1 MNPVAEQLALIKK
14 LRPDAKSV
22 GIIYS
27 SGEVN
32 SEVQVTLA
40 KQAAAKEGLSVV
52 EKTITNTGEVQQ
64 AAASLST
71 DSLYVPTDNNVV
83 AGLDSVIQVAETK
96 KLPLVVGEGDSVKKG
111 GVITYGID
119 YTELGKQTGQMAA
132 RILRGEAQPATTP
145 VESLKN
151 MKYYVNEA
159 AASRMGV
166 TIPADLLAQAEVVG

>member
-1 MNPVAEQLALIKK
+1 M
-14 LRPDAKSV
+14 
-22 GIIYS
+22 
-27 SGEVN
+27 
-32 SEVQVTLA
+32 
-40 KQAAAKEGLSVV
+40 
-52 EKTITNTGEVQQ
+52 QQ